1 MYLSAK
7 TISAALDQLQG
18 TASHLLKIWLVLKH
32 MGLSRDTS
40 ILIDTQNSTPTLQ
53 RLFSCGSPE
62 GKLFVPFA
70 HTQCDRCVAK
80 MARPSLLATANY
92 CAVTVPLGC
101 PGMALTRRGRERA
114 AS

>member
-40 ILIDTQNSTPTLQ
+40 ILIDTQN
-53 RLFSCGSPE
+53 
-62 GKLFVPFA
+62 
-70 HTQCDRCVAK
+70 
-80 MARPSLLATANY
+80 
-92 CAVTVPLGC
+92 
-101 PGMALTRRGRERA
+101 
-114 AS
+114 